1 MAKRDYY
8 DILGVSKSASADEI
22 KRAYRKLAMKHHP
35 DKHGG
40 DDKEFK
46 EVAEA
51 YEVLKDSQ
59 KRQQY
64 DQFGHNGPFGAGGQG
79 FGGGAGGFQGANFD
93 FSQFGGGFGD
103 IFDMFMGGQQG
114 GRGRGQRRGA
124 DLETAVTLEF
134 NDAVFGTEETLHFNA
149 EDQCD
154 RCHGKG
160 AEPGSKIK
168 TCDTCK
174 GEGQVTRMQQT
185 ILGSIRQTTVCPACH
200 GEGDI
205 PEQKCAHCHGKGTVK
220 KARKVKVKI
229 PAGVGDGTTI
239 RLNGQGGADRK
250 GPNGDLYVHIRVKP
264 HKELVREGQNILS
277 QVKIPVTLAALGGK
291 VNVLTVDGDIEMKIP
306 AGTQSH
312 KQIKLSE
319 HGVPSLSRSGRRGD
333 HIVTVVVET
342 PTKLTPKQK
351 ELMEAFEE
359 AGGKKPFWKK

>member
-51 YEVLKDSQ
+51 YEVLKDDQ
-59 KRQQY
+59 KRAQY
-64 DQFGHNGPFGAGGQG
+64 DQFGHNGPFGGGRAGGP
-79 FGGGAGGFQGANFD
+79 GAGGFNGQQFD

-114 GRGRGQRRGA
+114 GRSQGPRRGA
-124 DLETAVTLEF
+124 DLETAVTVEF
-134 NDAVFGTEETLHFNA
+134 KDAIFGTEETLNFNA

-154 RCHGKG
+154 RCRGKG

-174 GEGQVTRMQQT
+174 GQGQVTRMQQT
-185 ILGSIRQTTVCPACH
+185 ILGSIRQNMVCPTCH
-200 GEGDI
+200 GEGEI
-205 PEQKCAHCHGKGTVK
+205 PEQKCSHCHGKGTVK

-229 PAGVGDGTTI
+229 PAGVDNGTTI
-239 RLNGQGGADRK
+239 RLAEQGGADRK

-264 HKELVREGQNILS
+264 HKELVREGQNITS
-277 QVKIPVTLAALGGK
+277 TTTIPMTLATLGGEIE
-291 VNVLTVDGDIEMKIP
+291 VLTVDGDITLKIP
-306 AGTQSH
+306 AGTQGG
-312 KQIKLSE
+312 KKFKLSE

-333 HIVTVVVET
+333 HIVTVTVET
-342 PTKLTPKQK
+342 PTKLSAKQK
-351 ELMEAFEE
+351 QLLEEFEE
-359 AGGKKPFWKK
+359 ASGKKPFWKK